1 MNRKEILAGLLAA
14 VALGACTNKTDK
26 AAAAADAAVTE
37 TPAAAADIVGYW
49 YIDNIVLGDSLS
61 VRPAEQAPMRAY
73 IIFTD
78 STYSIMTNCN
88 AFNGSY
94 SLKGD
99 SLRMGD
105 GAMTEIACDNMVT
118 EDAVRRILPQIAT
131 VKVEND
137 SVIRLDSPEHSQ
149 YMTLIK
155 APKIK

>member
-37 TPAAAADIVGYW
+37 TPAAAADFVGYW